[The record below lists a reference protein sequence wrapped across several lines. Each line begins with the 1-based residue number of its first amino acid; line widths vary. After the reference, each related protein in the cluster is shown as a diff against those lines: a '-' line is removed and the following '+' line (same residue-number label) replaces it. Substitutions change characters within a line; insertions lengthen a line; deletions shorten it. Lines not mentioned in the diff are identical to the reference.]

1 MSETKLSPFRQSW
14 RQQLVRYTPYI
25 SFGLLL
31 IVLPP
36 FLPLYL
42 QSLVTKF
49 LIFALF
55 AMSLDLIFGYTGL
68 WSLGHAAFF
77 GTACYTFGIVVTR
90 YGIDNFWLAAVAGVV
105 MATLLAAFYGALA
118 LRVSGLY
125 FLMVTFALA
134 MLLYQLA
141 WSGYQISGGP
151 GGLPMPRPDLGIPWF
166 TWTSTSLY
174 YLVFVAFAIS
184 FFLLY
189 RIVNS
194 PFGRALQGIR
204 DDEHRMKHLG
214 YNTWLHK
221 YIAFIIA
228 GLFAGVAGV
237 LFAPYN
243 RIVNPTHI
251 GFLTSVLALLY
262 IIIGGTGTLFGAAIG
277 AGVIIFVEFGASMFT
292 PERWPLILG
301 IVFVLV
307 IKFLRGGIAP
317 HLIRL
322 WNRVKAK
329 YGYVSS

>member
-1 MSETKLSPFRQSW
+1 MSETKLNPSGKSW
-14 RQQLVRYTPYI
+14 QQRLITYAPYI
-25 SFGLLL
+25 LAGVIL
-31 IVLPP
+31 IIIPP
-36 FLPLYL
+36 FLPMYL
-42 QSLVTKF
+42 QSMATKF

-105 MATLLAAFYGALA
+105 VAALLAAFYGVLA

-125 FLMVTFALA
+125 FMMVTFALA

-141 WSGYQISGGP
+141 WGGYQISGGP
-151 GGLPMPRPDLGIPWF
+151 GGLPIPRPDLGIPWF
-166 TWTSTSLY
+166 TWNSISLY
-174 YLVFVAFAIS
+174 YLVFVVFAIS
-184 FFLLY
+184 FFLLS
-189 RIVNS
+189 RVIHS
-194 PFGRALQGIR
+194 PFGQALQGIR
-204 DDEHRMKHLG
+204 DDESRMKQLG
-214 YNTWLHK
+214 YNTWLYK

-243 RIVNPTHI
+243 RIVNPTHL
-251 GFLTSVLALLY
+251 GFLISVLAMLY
-262 IIIGGTGTLFGAAIG
+262 VIIGGTGTLFGPAIG
-277 AGVIIFVEFGASMFT
+277 AGVIIFVEFGASMLT

-322 WNRVKAK
+322 WNRIKVK
-329 YGYVSS
+329 YR